1 MVADGVGVN
10 VGLSVGV
17 GVSVA
22 VDVGTLVGVA
32 VRSDLLDAVGCG
44 TGFIVGV
51 ANGAGVLERTR
62 IVEEVASTFSAGECA
77 TIGVA
82 DGEATSARSG
92 VAVGCG
98 VATEVAV
105 GEVGCGEGEEV
116 GLAVGMVD
124 SAVGVS
130 AVTTAAGDTT
140 SATGEDDNCGVVSTG
155 VDGALVAHA
164 AINNEPST
172 PDTKRMA
179 NRGAL
184 AVTPTSNRRMCNLP
198 PWRFLAASRAI

>member
-51 ANGAGVLERTR
+51 ANGAVVLERSR
-62 IVEEVASTFSAGECA
+62 IGEEVASTFSAGEGA

-92 VAVGCG
+92 MAVGCG
-98 VATEVAV
+98 VAMEVDV
-105 GEVGCGEGEEV
+105 GDVGCGEVEEV
-116 GLAVGMVD
+116 GLAVGMID

-130 AVTTAAGDTT
+130 TVTSPAVDTT
-140 SATGEDDNCGVVSTG
+140 SVPGEGDNCGVVASG
-155 VDGALVAHA
+155 VDGALVTHA
-164 AINNEPST
+164 AINNEPNT

>member
-1 MVADGVGVN
+1 MVADGVGVY

-17 GVSVA
+17 GVGVA
-22 VDVGTLVGVA
+22 VDVGTLVGAA
-32 VRSDLLDAVGCG
+32 VGSDVLDAVGCV
-44 TGFIVGV
+44 TGFFVGV
-51 ANGAGVLERTR
+51 ADGAGVLERSR
-62 IVEEVASTFSAGECA
+62 IGEEAASTFSAGECA

-82 DGEATSARSG
+82 DGETTSARSG

-98 VATEVAV
+98 VAIGVDV
-105 GEVGCGEGEEV
+105 GNVGCGEVEEV
-116 GLAVGMVD
+116 GLAVGMID

-130 AVTTAAGDTT
+130 TVSPAVDTT
-140 SATGEDDNCGVVSTG
+140 SVPGESDNCGVVASG
-155 VDGALVAHA
+155 VDGALVTHA